1 MPRAKSS
8 FLDKDG
14 TLFVD
19 CAECKR
25 GGNGNK
31 SCSAG
36 HIHIKTNR
44 GGCFNGQLFDHLK
57 PISTKKKG
65 WL

>member
-1 MPRAKSS
+1 MKVKGSG
-8 FLDKDG
+8 KDSRG
-14 TLFVD
+14 YLYVD

-36 HIHIKTNR
+36 ARHKRIHK
-44 GGCFNGQLFDHLK
+44 GMCFSGEL
-57 PISTKKKG
+57 IEG
-65 WL
+65 YEV